1 MDDQAAGGDS
11 SGFEGNSD
19 SPSPN
24 QPGHRQRSSQHGRGQ
39 LAAATPVDMSKNSSS
54 SSSSSE
60 DDRPLAAKR
69 HRSTSL
75 QRQSPASD
83 SDSLSSPAKLT
94 DHGVTSGSAAGLDDA
109 RGHQQTAQKQRS
121 SLTAPGAK
129 RRQRASKHDRPSA
142 KNVQGQLGLPS
153 PAAAGGVLPSSH
165 DGRPIASSLGRASTP
180 RQEGEDDRGQ
190 DEGAVLSAVG
200 EAEDEQPAV
209 MVPSQM
215 PRELQS
221 WAWDK

>member
-19 SPSPN
+19 SSSPD
-24 QPGHRQRSSQHGRGQ
+24 QPGHGQRSAQHDRGQ
-39 LAAATPVDMSKNSSS
+39 VAAAAPVDISKNS

-60 DDRPLAAKR
+60 DDRPLAATR

-83 SDSLSSPAKLT
+83 SDSFSSPAKLT
-94 DHGVTSGSAAGLDDA
+94 DHGVTSGSAAGLDDG

-121 SLTAPGAK
+121 SLTASGAK

-142 KNVQGQLGLPS
+142 KTVQGQLGLPS
-153 PAAAGGVLPSSH
+153 PAAAGVVLPPSH
-165 DGRPIASSLGRASTP
+165 DGRPIASSVGRARTP
-180 RQEGEDDRGQ
+180 RQEGEDD
-190 DEGAVLSAVG
+190 SARDFGDAPSAEG
-200 EAEDEQPAV
+200 EAEDEQAAV